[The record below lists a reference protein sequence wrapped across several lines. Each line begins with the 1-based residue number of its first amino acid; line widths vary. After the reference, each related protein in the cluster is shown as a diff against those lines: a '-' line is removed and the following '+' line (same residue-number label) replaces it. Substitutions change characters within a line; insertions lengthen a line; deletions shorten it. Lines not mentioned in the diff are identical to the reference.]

1 MPIICGFLRKIFG
14 REFRDAREF
23 SMIYERLYIRLSAS
37 NPLTVDSAIR
47 ATREQRIYPHR
58 SRAISSIPN
67 SSSFSFDGFPVT
79 LSQPR
84 AS

>member
-1 MPIICGFLRKIFG
+1 MPIICGFLRKILG

-47 ATREQRIYPHR
+47 ATREQRI
-58 SRAISSIPN
+58 
-67 SSSFSFDGFPVT
+67 
-79 LSQPR
+79 
-84 AS
+84 